1 MSAFQAFPDYS
12 AAYNDSRVITG
23 HRPMVSALQQTS
35 WTFEEFVAA
44 YLEDSRYELMDG
56 ELIDLEPTGP
66 HEKVAGFV
74 SRKLNV
80 QIDQGDLP
88 WFIPMNCLIK
98 PLAPVT
104 GLRPDVV
111 VLDEAIVLSQEPL
124 GMRQPVITLGA
135 SVKLVVEVVSTNWQ
149 NDYARKVEEY
159 EALEIPEFWIV
170 DYLGLG
176 GKRFIGWPKQPV
188 VTIYDWV
195 DGEYRGRQFRGDERL
210 VSRLFPRLEVSAD
223 QVFGSAGL

>member
-1 MSAFQAFPDYS
+1 
-12 AAYNDSRVITG
+12 
-23 HRPMVSALQQTS
+23 MVPALQQTS

-44 YLEDSRYELMDG
+44 YLEESRYELIDG
-56 ELIDLEPTGP
+56 ELIDLDPTGP

-80 QIDQGDLP
+80 QIDQLDLP

-111 VLDEAIVLSQEPL
+111 VLDEAIVESQEPL
-124 GMRQPVITLGA
+124 WKRQPVITLGT
-135 SVKLVVEVVSTNWQ
+135 SVMLVVEVVSTNWQ
-149 NDYARKVEEY
+149 NDYARKVDEY

-176 GKRFIGWPKQPV
+176 GKRFIGLPKQPV
-188 VTIYDWV
+188 LTIYELR
-195 DGEYRGRQFRGDERL
+195 DGEYVGRQFRGDDEL
-210 VSRLFPRLEVSAD
+210 VSPLFPQLKLTASD
-223 QVFGSAGL
+223 IFTSSGICT